1 MTYKIGIGWMRC
13 VYHKQEWRCWLFV
26 EDSCGNY
33 TTTFH
38 ANFIQMTRIPWSEDP
53 RIQSFTEKNNS
64 DITIP
69 YMTPCSEKLLQKQ
82 NFKKSCMKLQ
92 KMPCWLSLQKDYL
105 LLALEKRLLWYLNVF
120 SDEIKSSSTVEIF
133 FKEIRKWWPT
143 DCDCHICRTYISKIG
158 YIT

>member
-1 MTYKIGIGWMRC
+1 MAEWGAYIIHRSEGVAYLSRTGMGIIQQLSMLILYK
-13 VYHKQEWRCWLFV
+13 WLEFLEV
-26 EDSCGNY
+26 
-33 TTTFH
+33 
-38 ANFIQMTRIPWSEDP
+38 RIPESKALLK
-53 RIQSFTEKNNS
+53 RIILTSLYLTWRHVRKNCYKNKTS
-64 DITIP
+64 
-69 YMTPCSEKLLQKQ
+69 
-82 NFKKSCMKLQ
+82 KSCMKLQ